1 MPVAAQFQCCF
12 GHNKTMMPVP
22 FIFFFWA
29 AHLFNPKVIARLY
42 SLYNF
47 ELINKQRLLKGV
59 LIKPKKYNM
68 KKLTTTVAA
77 IAMLF
82 SATLFAAD
90 KEGVKVNESVKASFQ
105 KGFLNATHVSWT
117 QKDDVFFASFMFN
130 DRNAEAAFNEKGDLI
145 GLSHSIETNQM
156 PLAIS
161 VSIANKY
168 PGFVVSKMATEITYE
183 NQTNYYV
190 NLSDG
195 KKMLKIKCAVNGD
208 ITVDSKKN
216 I

>member
-1 MPVAAQFQCCF
+1 M
-12 GHNKTMMPVP
+12 
-22 FIFFFWA
+22 FFFWA
-29 AHLFNPKVIARLY
+29 PCLFNPKAIVRFY
-42 SLYNF
+42 SHHNF
-47 ELINKQRLLKGV
+47 ECINKHPPEKGTF
-59 LIKPKKYNM
+59 IKPKKYNM

-105 KGFLNATHVSWT
+105 KGFLNATQVSWK
-117 QKDDVFFASFMFN
+117 QKGDVFFASFMFN
-130 DRNAEAAFNEKGDLI
+130 DHNAEAAFNEKGDLI
-145 GLSHSIETNQM
+145 AMSYSIATIQM

-161 VSIANKY
+161 VAITNKY
-168 PGFVVSKMATEITYE
+168 PGFAVGTMATEITYE

-190 NLSDG
+190 NIADG
-195 KKMLKIKCAVNGD
+195 KKMLRLKCAVNGD
-208 ITVDSKKN
+208 ITVDSKKK